1 MARQTGLLKIKGTL
15 DNVTFYQSKDGHM
28 AKMKT
33 SLDGDR
39 IKNDPTFA
47 RTRENGSEFG
57 SIATSGKLFRDSL
70 RNITSNAAD
79 KKLITRVTQLMSKIK
94 NLDLTSIRGARNV
107 GVGIGNTTAKAL
119 LKGFEFNSNAL
130 LASMLYKPYTL
141 VPATGVITIAG
152 LVPAT
157 DVVFPAGATHMSLTG
172 GYANLNFAT
181 GVVDFKMTNVL
192 NLAVNAPSTAVTLTP
207 TAVPA
212 GTGTKIYLLKIEFF
226 QLVNGVQYSLKNG
239 SFNALRIIDVQ

>member
-239 SFNALRIIDVQ
+239 SYNALRIIDVQ

>member
-1 MARQTGLLKIKGTL
+1 MAKQTGLLKIKGTL
-15 DNVTFYQSKDGHM
+15 DNVTFYKSKDGHI

-33 SLDGDR
+33 SLDGER
-39 IKNDPTFA
+39 IKNDPSFA

-70 RNITSNAAD
+70 RNITVNVTD
-79 KKLITRVTQLMSKIK
+79 NKLLTRVTQVMAKIK
-94 NLDLTSIRGARNV
+94 NLDTTSIRGARNV
-107 GVGIGNTTAKAL
+107 GVGIANATAKAQ
-119 LKGFEFNSNAL
+119 LKGFEFNSGSF
-130 LASMLYKPYTL
+130 LASILYKPYVL

-152 LVPAT
+152 LTPAN
-157 DVVFPAGATHMSLTG
+157 DIVFPAGATHVSLTG

-192 NLAVNAPSTAVTLTP
+192 NLAISAPSTAVTLTP

-239 SFNALRIIDVQ
+239 SYNALRIIDVQ

>member
-1 MARQTGLLKIKGTL
+1 MAKQTGLLKIKGTL
-15 DNVTFYQSKDGHM
+15 DNVTFYKSKDGHL

-33 SLDGDR
+33 SLDGER
-39 IKNDPTFA
+39 IKNDPSFA

-70 RNITSNAAD
+70 RNITVNVSDN
-79 KKLITRVTQLMSKIK
+79 KLLTRVTQVLAKVK
-94 NLDLTSIRGARNV
+94 NLDSTSVRGARNV
-107 GVGIGNTTAKAL
+107 GVGIGNATAKAL

-130 LASMLYKPYTL
+130 LASMLYKPYT
-141 VPATGVITIAG
+141 

-192 NLAVNAPSTAVTLTP
+192 NLAVTAPSTAVTLTP

-239 SFNALRIIDVQ
+239 SYNALRIIDVQ

>member
-15 DNVTFYQSKDGHM
+15 DNVTFYKSKDGHL

-33 SLDGDR
+33 SLDGEL
-39 IKNDPTFA
+39 IKNDPSFA

-70 RNITSNAAD
+70 RNITVNVSDN
-79 KKLITRVTQLMSKIK
+79 KLLTRVTQVMSKIK
-94 NLDLTSIRGARNV
+94 NLDATSIRGARNV
-107 GVGIGNTTAKAL
+107 GVGIGNVTAKAL

-192 NLAVNAPSTAVTLTP
+192 NLAITAPSTAVTLTP

-239 SFNALRIIDVQ
+239 SYNALRIIDVQ

>member
-70 RNITSNAAD
+70 RNITANAAD

-239 SFNALRIIDVQ
+239 SYNALRIIDVQ